1 MNTKFVGHRGS
12 LGVSVENTKNAF
24 LEGVRRKVYA
34 LECDIHVTKDGE
46 FVIIHDDTLERLNK
60 DHTKKIWEYTL
71 DELKNIELY
80 QEFNGQSFS
89 ANICSLEEYLQ
100 ICSENNI
107 NSIIEIKYSPN
118 LCGEDISKLPDLY
131 KLIEKYNWLD
141 RTTFISFIEPL
152 ILKIRGLDK
161 KINLQLL
168 VCGKINEKIDLMN
181 QYNIDIDTSYDESVN
196 RENIDLIHKNNHK
209 INIYTI
215 DDPEHANKLIELNV
229 DYITSNLLS

>member
-118 LCGEDISKLPDLY
+118 LCGEDILETLN
-131 KLIEKYNWLD
+131 LWN
-141 RTTFISFIEPL
+141 
-152 ILKIRGLDK
+152 ILRKMEYSHRF
-161 KINLQLL
+161 
-168 VCGKINEKIDLMN
+168 
-181 QYNIDIDTSYDESVN
+181 
-196 RENIDLIHKNNHK
+196 
-209 INIYTI
+209 
-215 DDPEHANKLIELNV
+215 P
-229 DYITSNLLS
+229 